1 MAVKEAKIMKQMKRI
16 FCVFMMIA
24 FVLTFVSPTSIA
36 DAYTKSITEG
46 EWKNAHSENDY
57 YKVVVGGEGYI
68 TLTSK
73 SDKEGYIPYYEILNS
88 KKHEFSDHTYVDGGY
103 DGNRTIK
110 VAVSKGTY
118 YIHYFGDESDDT
130 ACVKYTFT
138 SIKQPTNYCKGKA
151 ITLKAGTKKKMY
163 QTPKYGFNRY
173 FKIKLGTKRRISVYS
188 ESKIFIF
195 NSKGEDLDTSVDFT
209 DDGNVLK
216 YRTTKKLS
224 AGTYYIVSMV
234 DSPGKS
240 AINTVR
246 WQ

>member
-1 MAVKEAKIMKQMKRI
+1 MAVKGAIIMKQMKRI
-16 FCVFMMIA
+16 FCVFMMIV

-46 EWKNAHSENDY
+46 EWTNAHSENDY

-73 SDKEGYIPYYEILNS
+73 SDDGVAYYEILNS

-118 YIHYFGDESDDT
+118 YIHYFGDESNDT

-151 ITLKAGTKKKMY
+151 ITLKAGTKKKIY

-188 ESKIFIF
+188 ESNIFIF
-195 NSKGEDLDTSVDFT
+195 NSKGKDLDTDTSFT

-216 YRTTKKLS
+216 YRTTKKLP

-234 DSPGKS
+234 GSPGKS